1 MITITI
7 QGGRMEFIYTDNLSP
22 LLDEGDATV
31 QRVSH
36 VEPVITTMGR
46 HAWTADMRPV
56 DGPVLGPFAS
66 RAEALDAE
74 HVWLQQE
81 RGL

>member
-1 MITITI
+1 MVSITI
-7 QGGRMEFIYTDNLSP
+7 QGDRMMFIYSDALAP
-22 LLDEGDATV
+22 LLDEGTATV

-36 VEPVITTMGR
+36 VEPLCIDGR
-46 HAWTADMRPV
+46 HGWTADMTPV
-56 DGPVLGPFAS
+56 DGPVLGPFRT

-74 HVWLQQE
+74 RVWLHRE